1 MNITSA
7 VSRVLTNQW
16 VLRIV
21 AFLALFNIIGYVTI
35 GNINAVLYFILFA
48 VLVRFFSKNMTIVLG
63 APLLLVNLLAIR
75 GNMLEG
81 LENNEKEEEEP
92 EEPEEDKIAN
102 IMDLPTDENKTTST
116 INNSAAAVTVNTVA
130 EDTPAQSK
138 DGFETGRRKTRSN
151 NIDSPATIQEAYSNY
166 ISF

>member
-1 MNITSA
+1 MNINSA
-7 VSRVLTNQW
+7 VSRLLTNQW

-35 GNINAVLYFILFA
+35 GNINAVVYFILFA

-81 LENNEKEEEEP
+81 FDGETQEDEKEDQTEKE
-92 EEPEEDKIAN
+92 KAVN
-102 IMDLPTDENKTTST
+102 ILDLPTDENKTTTT
-116 INNSAAAVTVNTVA
+116 INNSAAAVTVNAVA
-130 EDTPAQSK
+130 EDNPAQSK
-138 DGFETGRRKTRSN
+138 DGFETGRRKSRGNDIGSAA
-151 NIDSPATIQEAYSNY
+151 NIEDAYQPAR
-166 ISF
+166 F